1 MLEEG
6 GPLIQDDRCP
16 QRQGKFGDTHTHTH
30 THCREHHMKMKAE
43 IGVMLVSQGPQRLP
57 ANHQKLRGRHG
68 TDFSNSPKEAAL
80 LTP

>member
-30 THCREHHMKMKAE
+30 TPYEDE
-43 IGVMLVSQGPQRLP
+43 
-57 ANHQKLRGRHG
+57 GRNWG
-68 TDFSNSPKEAAL
+68 DACKPRTTKTASKPPEA
-80 LTP
+80 